1 MSSPE
6 LSRKNAPVGAL
17 VTPRKPDAYS
27 ACCPTRMVL
36 DHVAD
41 KWTGL
46 VLRLVTQGPW
56 RFNALRREVEGIS
69 PKVLSGVL
77 KRLERD
83 GLVSRCA
90 FATVPVT
97 VEYSV
102 TPLGRTLD
110 EVLAPV
116 VDWAEANIDAVLA
129 AQAAHDVRA
138 VEAWEGHSTQ
148 R

>member
-1 MSSPE
+1 MPSPE
-6 LSRKNAPVGAL
+6 PSRKNAPAGAL
-17 VTPRKPDAYS
+17 VSAWKPDAYR

-41 KWTGL
+41 KWTSL
-46 VLRLVTQGPW
+46 VLHLVTPGPR

-69 PKVLSGVL
+69 AKVLSGVL

-83 GLVSRCA
+83 GLVSRHA

-97 VEYSV
+97 VEYAA

-110 EVLAPV
+110 EALSPV
-116 VDWAEANIDAVLA
+116 MDWAEANIDAVLA
-129 AQAAHDVRA
+129 AQATHDAR
-138 VEAWEGHSTQ
+138 S
-148 R
+148 

>member
-1 MSSPE
+1 MPSPE
-6 LSRKNAPVGAL
+6 PSRKNAPVGAL
-17 VTPRKPDAYS
+17 VSAGKPDPYRAG
-27 ACCPTRMVL
+27 CPTRMVL

-46 VLRLVTQGPW
+46 VLHLVTRGPK

-69 PKVLSGVL
+69 SKVLSGIL

-83 GLVSRCA
+83 GLVSRRA

-97 VEYSV
+97 VEYAA
-102 TPLGRTLD
+102 TPLGLTLN
-110 EVLAPV
+110 EALSPV

-129 AQAAHDVRA
+129 AQVAHDAR
-138 VEAWEGHSTQ
+138 S
-148 R
+148 